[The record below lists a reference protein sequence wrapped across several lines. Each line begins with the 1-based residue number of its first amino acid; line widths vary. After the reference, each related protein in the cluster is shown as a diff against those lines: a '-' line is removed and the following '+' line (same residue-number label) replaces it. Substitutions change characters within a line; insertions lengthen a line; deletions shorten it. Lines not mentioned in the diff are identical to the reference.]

1 MEWHIKRTDPH
12 AHHLSLPISYASP
25 TRKLLLISDLH
36 WDSMQCD
43 RELLKRDLDKAV
55 QDDALIF
62 IFGDLFDAMQGK
74 WDKRASVESFR
85 PEHRTGQYLDSLVD
99 TAAEWFLPY
108 KDNLALIS
116 PGNHE
121 TSIQKHHETNLT
133 ERLVAILRHEK
144 SRVELGT
151 YWGYVMCVMNMD
163 VDRKK
168 TAASVIHY
176 HHGYGG
182 GGEVTRGGIDHSRTR
197 GQYDADVFVSGHI
210 HRRNMDENIITRL
223 TKQGN
228 VRQQR
233 QIFLRCS
240 AYKNEIGGWHAE
252 KGRAARPL
260 GGWWLSLTGERYGE
274 KDIFG
279 ITLNASVT

>member
-1 MEWHIKRTDPH
+1 MEWHIKKTDLH
-12 AHHLSLPISYASP
+12 AHHLALPISTADS
-25 TRKLLLISDLH
+25 TRKMLLLSDLH
-36 WDSMQCD
+36 WDSMQCN
-43 RELLKRDLDKAV
+43 RSLLKRDLDKAV
-55 QDDALIF
+55 KDDALIF

-85 PEHRTGQYLDSLVD
+85 PEHRTGNYLDSLVD
-99 TAAEWFLPY
+99 TAAEWFMPY
-108 KDNLALIS
+108 KDHLAMIS

-133 ERLVAILRHEK
+133 ERLVSVLRYEK

-151 YWGYVMCVMNMD
+151 YWGYVMFVMKYRGDTN
-163 VDRKK
+163 K
-168 TAASVIHY
+168 TSATVMHY

-210 HRRNMDENIITRL
+210 HRRNLDENVMTRL
-223 TKQGN
+223 SKNGLVVQK
-228 VRQQR
+228 RQM
-233 QIFLRCS
+233 FLRCS
-240 AYKNEIGGWHAE
+240 TYKNEVDGWHAE

-260 GGWWLSLTGERYGE
+260 GGWWLSLTGSRHGE
-274 KDIFG
+274 KASFG
-279 ITLNASVT
+279 ITMDAQAT